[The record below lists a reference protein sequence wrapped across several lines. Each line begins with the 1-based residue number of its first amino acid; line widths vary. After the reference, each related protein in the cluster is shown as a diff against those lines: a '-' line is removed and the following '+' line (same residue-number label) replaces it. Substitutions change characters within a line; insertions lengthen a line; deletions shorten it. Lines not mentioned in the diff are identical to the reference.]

1 MNLNIFSLNSKILDI
16 KEAKADLSSIEF
28 NYGFG
33 VYETMKVR
41 NGKLFFVKRHAQR
54 LLFSANQIFL
64 KHNFSLENIVSQIEN
79 LTSQLLK
86 INESSFSCNLKILLI
101 GNPDPA
107 KVLLYIIPIAPLFVD
122 RKKYKIGGELMTF
135 KYSRWQPQS
144 KSLNM
149 LPSYV
154 YFSAAKKLGLYD
166 CLFTEEDGEITE
178 GSRTNFFAINQK
190 TIFGSSLDKIL
201 NGITRQTV
209 LEVATQNGY
218 SFQEQ
223 KITISDLKSKKY
235 QNIFITSTSTKILPI
250 TKLYLN
256 HQNNI
261 LGISTSQDLE
271 NLEKLDL
278 EKPTGEL
285 KNLMKLYDDFL
296 KNEDSF

>member
-1 MNLNIFSLNSKILDI
+1 M
-16 KEAKADLSSIEF
+16 
-28 NYGFG
+28 
-33 VYETMKVR
+33 
-41 NGKLFFVKRHAQR
+41 
-54 LLFSANQIFL
+54 
-64 KHNFSLENIVSQIEN
+64 
-79 LTSQLLK
+79 
-86 INESSFSCNLKILLI
+86 
-101 GNPDPA
+101 
-107 KVLLYIIPIAPLFVD
+107 
-122 RKKYKIGGELMTF
+122 
-135 KYSRWQPQS
+135 
-144 KSLNM
+144 
-149 LPSYV
+149 
-154 YFSAAKKLGLYD
+154 
-166 CLFTEEDGEITE
+166 
-178 GSRTNFFAINQK
+178 
-190 TIFGSSLDKIL
+190 
-201 NGITRQTV
+201 
-209 LEVATQNGY
+209 EVATQNGY